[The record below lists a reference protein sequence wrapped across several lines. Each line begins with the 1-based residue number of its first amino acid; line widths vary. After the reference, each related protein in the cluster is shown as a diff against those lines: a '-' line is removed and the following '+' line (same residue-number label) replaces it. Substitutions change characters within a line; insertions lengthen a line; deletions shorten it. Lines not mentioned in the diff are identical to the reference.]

1 MSIFDP
7 ARTIDLQQ
15 QQQQRVTNRYGT
27 ETDFSPPFWNETI
40 DVLLNHRTTRAYLP
54 RPLPQGSLELLVA
67 AAQSAPTSSN
77 LQAWSVVA
85 VEDSDRKA
93 RLADFTGGNAH
104 IKQAPL
110 FLVWLVDLKRL
121 RNVAASQGNDGE
133 GLDYLESFLIGV
145 IDAALAAQNAVSVID
160 SLGLGS
166 CYVGGIR
173 NKPEDVSRELN
184 LPADVVAVFG
194 LSVGYPD
201 PAVKT
206 DVKPRLPQSSVLF
219 RETYS
224 GTEQHDLDSYD
235 EVMKVFQ
242 ERQGLLEY
250 GWTAPIAKRIENA
263 EALKGRADLK
273 QTLHRLGFSIK

>member
-1 MSIFDP
+1 MSVFDP

-15 QQQQRVTNRYGT
+15 QQKQRVTNRYGT
-27 ETDFSPPFWNETI
+27 ETDFSPPFWNDTI

-85 VEDSDRKA
+85 VEDNDRKA

-121 RNVAASQGNDGE
+121 RNVATSQGNDGE

-242 ERQGLLEY
+242 ERQGLPEY

>member
-1 MSIFDP
+1 MSVFDP

-15 QQQQRVTNRYGT
+15 QQKQRVTNRYGT
-27 ETDFSPPFWNETI
+27 EADFSPPFWNDTI

-85 VEDSDRKA
+85 VEDNDRKA

-121 RNVAASQGNDGE
+121 RNVATSQGNDGE

-145 IDAALAAQNAVSVID
+145 IDAALAAQNSVSVID

-242 ERQGLLEY
+242 ERQGLPEY

>member
-27 ETDFSPPFWNETI
+27 EADFSPPFWNDTI

-104 IKQAPL
+104 VKQAPL

-133 GLDYLESFLIGV
+133 GLDYLESFLIGA
-145 IDAALAAQNAVSVID
+145 IDAALAAQNAVSAID

-173 NKPEDVSRELN
+173 NRPEDVSHELR
-184 LPADVVAVFG
+184 LPSGVVALFG

-242 ERQGLLEY
+242 ERQGLPEY